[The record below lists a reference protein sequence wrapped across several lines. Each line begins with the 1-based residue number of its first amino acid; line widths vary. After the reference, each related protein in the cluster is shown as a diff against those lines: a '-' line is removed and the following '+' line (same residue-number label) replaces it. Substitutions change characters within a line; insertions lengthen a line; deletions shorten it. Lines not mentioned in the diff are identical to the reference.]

1 MKCLANS
8 ATAERLRE
16 RVRKETIR
24 FYAIVFCYVLA
35 DKYGFGKFKLHQIL
49 KTVTNLTEEIIA
61 NEISLDD
68 LNKVLY
74 EEYDVELSERSKNA
88 DKI

>member
-8 ATAERLRE
+8 ATAERLKE

-35 DKYGFGKFKLHQIL
+35 DKYGLGKFKLHQIL
-49 KTVTNLTEEIIA
+49 KTVTNLTEEIIE

-74 EEYDVELSERSKNA
+74 EEYDIEIK
-88 DKI
+88 

>member
-8 ATAERLRE
+8 ATAERVKE

-24 FYAIVFCYVLA
+24 FYAIVICYVLA
-35 DKYGFGKFKLHQIL
+35 DEYGFSKFKLHRFL
-49 KTVTNLTEEIIA
+49 KAITDLTEEIIA
-61 NEISLDD
+61 DEISLDD

-74 EEYDVELSERSKNA
+74 EEYDV
-88 DKI
+88 KIE

>member
-61 NEISLDD
+61 NEVSLED

-74 EEYDVELSERSKNA
+74 EDYDVEIK
-88 DKI
+88 

>member
-8 ATAERLRE
+8 ATAERLKE

-49 KTVTNLTEEIIA
+49 KTVTKFYMKSMILR
-61 NEISLDD
+61 
-68 LNKVLY
+68 
-74 EEYDVELSERSKNA
+74 LSERSKKKDEDYVRRRSKNA
-88 DKI
+88 Y